1 MYNNSD
7 VDIIMDALRVARQT
21 QKPIVLRQSNYQ
33 YNRKLSF
40 IAPVGGKEQDLD
52 GDDIW
57 GVVHGSGYIDMT
69 NAIQQKKSKKEMLN
83 YPIPF
88 EVGKAKASLFIDK
101 MRDAINELVRDLRK
115 DGGEISYI
123 GDFLIDGFCI
133 AEWLCSEQVSR
144 VDKALWSI
152 SDCGSKLFHSRE
164 FNQYDKKTWR
174 QMVESDTTSR
184 MFIVDFDKGTL
195 TRLSFEECY
204 NVMVEA
210 NRAKR

>member
-33 YNRKLSF
+33 HNRKLSF

-52 GDDIW
+52 GDDVW

-69 NAIQQKKSKKEMLN
+69 NAIQQKKAKKEMLN
-83 YPIPF
+83 YPIPL
-88 EVGKAKASLFIDK
+88 EIGKTKALDFMGK
-101 MRDAINELVRDLRK
+101 MRDEINNLVSDLRHE
-115 DGGEISYI
+115 GNEISYI

-133 AEWLCSEQVSR
+133 ADWLCSGQVSR

-152 SDCGSKLFHSRE
+152 SDCGSRMFHSRE
-164 FNQYDKKTWR
+164 FNQYDKKSWR
-174 QMVESDTTSR
+174 QMVESQSTSR
-184 MFIVDFDKGTL
+184 LFIIDFDKGTL